1 MMLFLLLVLA
11 FATASQSHFGL
22 ILKSKN
28 PAFLPVH
35 TGYSKDSSAR
45 GRSSLLR
52 RYYTKEESGNR
63 KLRNRDIFKF
73 GSFGDD
79 QVSDEDDSNEY
90 EEFDDHDYD
99 NVHDDQLGDDHLI
112 NEEAKDDSGLVR
124 FDVFSEGKER
134 TEEGGKL
141 SGEDNPTANGERKD
155 ELKDELEEG
164 EDKLEGEDSL
174 WMKSRRQVAGKHRY
188 NVYSDEVTKKDG
200 NEIDLQQADKIDR
213 KKAKLPPYIYEG
225 GKAYE
230 GKSEDYEPEVYD
242 FHTYNKYFDELC
254 KEKKS
259 TIDSYQL
266 NKNQLDESYFDA
278 KKGGPKT
285 FGFKFKQIQPVKY
298 HQGRAYTYFFMHSHE
313 VELSPIFLNAFRRV
327 AIKHLKGGR
336 VTALRIPNMKHEFYC
351 IVGVRENF
359 FDLAQNLRQI
369 TFKNVPED
377 ADMDNYI
384 TGKFRI
390 KGPMIVVAGHM
401 QLPKGI
407 EIVNKNQYI
416 CSVSAGSYLEMD
428 VKIES
433 IEEYVMPEYGSQS
446 RNRDICKDNFIHFSS
461 SCTPVEYFGFMGQ
474 RRGINLD
481 TLGEINILEMHT
493 DGSITPKSAL
503 LKTIDY
509 ISENF
514 QYMEN
519 ALYNNCHTCD
529 DGSVLEEFRNPEF
542 YMDKDRYTDV
552 PWNKYKT
559 TAEELED
566 AKKWLYRKDVHRQ
579 YDIDPESAQ
588 SKQERE
594 ILWEKKKKFL
604 KEIDKRREQIKKG
617 PSVSEGEYIPSEER
631 HDCLLD
637 WPVDKSERNM
647 NPPRWVIERPL
658 DKNPH
663 VGHEEIYDE
672 GI

>member
-11 FATASQSHFGL
+11 FATANQSHFGL

-28 PAFLPVH
+28 PAFLPTH
-35 TGYSKDSSAR
+35 TGYSKHGNAR
-45 GRSSLLR
+45 GRSSQLK
-52 RYYTKEESGNR
+52 RYYTKEEAGKR
-63 KLRNRDIFKF
+63 KLHNRDIFKF
-73 GSFGDD
+73 GSFEDDQLSDGDD
-79 QVSDEDDSNEY
+79 SSEY
-90 EEFDDHDYD
+90 EEFDDQDYD
-99 NVHDDQLGDDHLI
+99 NVHDDRLGDDPVV
-112 NEEAKDDSGLVR
+112 NEPKEDAELVR
-124 FDVFSEGKER
+124 FDVFREEGKAR
-134 TEEGGKL
+134 TEEGAQL
-141 SGEDNPTANGERKD
+141 NGEDNPTANGKKSD
-155 ELKDELEEG
+155 ELKEEG
-164 EDKLEGEDSL
+164 DGLEGEDSL

-188 NVYSDEVTKKDG
+188 NVYNDEVTKKDDK
-200 NEIDLQQADKIDR
+200 EIDLQKADKIDR
-213 KKAKLPPYIYEG
+213 KEGKLPPYIYQG

-230 GKSEDYEPEVYD
+230 GKPEEYEPEVYD
-242 FHTYNKYFDELC
+242 FHTYNKYFEELC
-254 KEKKS
+254 KEKK
-259 TIDSYQL
+259 TAIDSYQL
-266 NKNQLDESYFDA
+266 NKSQLDDSYFDA

-359 FDLAQNLRQI
+359 FDLAQNLRHI
-369 TFKNVPED
+369 TFKNVPEE
-377 ADMDNYI
+377 ADIDNYI

-481 TLGEINILEMHT
+481 TLGEINIVEMHT

-529 DGSVLEEFRNPEF
+529 DGTVQEEFRNPEF

-663 VGHEEIYDE
+663 IGHEEIYDE

>member
-1 MMLFLLLVLA
+1 MLFLLLL
-11 FATASQSHFGL
+11 FFFITSNNSLFCL
-22 ILKSKN
+22 ILKSKS

-35 TGYSKDSSAR
+35 TNHSKHINIRNKSNNIK
-45 GRSSLLR
+45 
-52 RYYTKEESGNR
+52 RYYVNEQVGKTNSQ
-63 KLRNRDIFKF
+63 NRDIYKF
-73 GSFGDD
+73 GA
-79 QVSDEDDSNEY
+79 
-90 EEFDDHDYD
+90 FD
-99 NVHDDQLGDDHLI
+99 
-112 NEEAKDDSGLVR
+112 
-124 FDVFSEGKER
+124 
-134 TEEGGKL
+134 EEGYEKADNEQL
-141 SGEDNPTANGERKD
+141 NNEDEFHRYD
-155 ELKDELEEG
+155 VLDEEG
-164 EDKLEGEDSL
+164 EHNLDGLNLGDNDEGLADYDEDIAADGEGRTGNGKGLADDDEGIMDDDKKWIES
-174 WMKSRRQVAGKHRY
+174 KSHVTDKHRY
-188 NVYSDEVTKKDG
+188 NVYDNEIIKKDTK
-200 NEIDLQQADKIDR
+200 EIDLQKMDQIDKE
-213 KKAKLPPYIYEG
+213 KGKLPPYIYES

-230 GKSEDYEPEVYD
+230 GMSMDYEPEVYD

-266 NKNQLDESYFDA
+266 DKNLLDDTYFDA

-285 FGFKFKQIQPVKY
+285 FGFRFKQIQPVKY
-298 HQGRAYTYFFMHSHE
+298 HEGRAYTYFFMHSHD

-384 TGKFRI
+384 MGKFRI

-401 QLPKGI
+401 QLPDNI
-407 EIVNKNQYI
+407 EIINKNQYI
-416 CSVSAGSYLEMD
+416 CSVAAGSYLEMD

-461 SCTPVEYFGFMGQ
+461 SCTPVEHFGFIGQ

-493 DGSITPKSAL
+493 DGSITPKTAL

-514 QYMEN
+514 QYIEN
-519 ALYNNCHTCD
+519 ALYRNCHTCD
-529 DGSVLEEFRNPEF
+529 DGSIDEEFRNPEF
-542 YMDKDRYTDV
+542 YMAKDRYVDV
-552 PWNKYKT
+552 PWNKYKST
-559 TAEELED
+559 SEELED
-566 AKKWLYRKDVHRQ
+566 TKKWLYRKDVHRQ
-579 YDIDPESAQ
+579 YNIDPESEE
-588 SKQERE
+588 SKQERD
-594 ILWEKKKKFL
+594 ILWENKKKL
-604 KEIDKRREQIKKG
+604 QSEIDKRKEQLKKE
-617 PSVSEGEYIPSEER
+617 PSTSEGEIVPNEER

-647 NPPRWVIERPL
+647 DPPRWVIERPL
-658 DKNPH
+658 DKSPH
-663 VGHEEIYDE
+663 IGHEEIYDE